1 MLSTLLL
8 EVIKFLFIIIEQ
20 NRYRS
25 ITKEIAL
32 KFLTCHQ
39 QIIQLNADMLSL
51 HRRSQLETPLPIASP
66 LPELHKVLNSKLVA
80 LQTAKIWSKCVIY
93 THTHTNTDRGETKD

>member
-1 MLSTLLL
+1 
-8 EVIKFLFIIIEQ
+8 
-20 NRYRS
+20 
-25 ITKEIAL
+25 
-32 KFLTCHQ
+32 
-39 QIIQLNADMLSL
+39 MLSL

-93 THTHTNTDRGETKD
+93 THTHTHTQTEEKPKTENNLIRFAGTAWFNNMSADIHKKKLLNCLLERMREG

>member
-1 MLSTLLL
+1 M
-8 EVIKFLFIIIEQ
+8 FIIIEQ

-25 ITKEIAL
+25 ITKEIGL
-32 KFLTCHQ
+32 KFLTCYQ

-66 LPELHKVLNSKLVA
+66 LPELHKVLNFKLVA
-80 LQTAKIWSKCVIY
+80 LQTAKIWSICVIY
-93 THTHTNTDRGETKD
+93 THTHTYTDRGETKD